1 MAGFNEVDESDVGE
15 PLATQKMPLTS
26 EELEKLD
33 WLTIE
38 KQKAMTVKNCFKR
51 EWTDEQMI

>member
-38 KQKAMTVKNCFKR
+38 KQKAMTVKTASKENELMSK
-51 EWTDEQMI
+51 

>member
-15 PLATQKMPLTS
+15 PLAMQKMLLTS

-38 KQKAMTVKNCFKR
+38 KQKAMTVKTASKENELMSK
-51 EWTDEQMI
+51 